1 MKYLLVVAV
10 IYGIYRFTQ
19 VQKKLDAQRR
29 AQLNK
34 EEDDEGFTEYEEVD

>member
-1 MKYLLVVAV
+1 MKYLILIAI

-19 VQKKLDAQRR
+19 PRKP
-29 AQLNK
+29 LNSGMDQIDK